1 MNKLSEEEKE
11 MIVNVCTTDEF
22 INLPPGQIVPRL
34 ADKNEYIASEST
46 FYRVLKERNMLK
58 HRGRSKPR
66 KNVKQPT
73 THIATKAN
81 EVWSWDI
88 SYLPGPIK
96 GIYYYLYLIIDIYSR
111 KIVGYEVHD
120 CESADFAA
128 ELVEKTVIKEG
139 CLMKPLVLHSD
150 NGSPMKAQT
159 MLDKLYQLGITPSRS
174 RPRVSNDNPFSEAL
188 FRTLK
193 YCPIWPSSGFKALQD
208 ARRWTGDFV
217 NMYNS
222 KHRHSAIK
230 FVTPD
235 QRHSGKDAAILKNR
249 DEVYAK
255 ARAANPRRWSKHTR
269 DWTPVGDVALNPE
282 RSDVKDI
289 ELERAA

>member
-1 MNKLSEEEKE
+1 

-282 RSDVKDI
+282 RSDVKYI